1 MDTHFTL
8 IQLLVVW
15 QRLDV
20 YQITNSVIMRIEPV
34 KVVVIGAV
42 LALSALQWVREIYVI
57 AFEKLKSYKKAY
69 DNVYVRKMWLLVAVI
84 RFHSKSKI

>member
-20 YQITNSVIMRIEPV
+20 YQIMNSVIMRTEPV
-34 KVVVIGAV
+34 KVVAIGAV

-57 AFEKLKSYKKAY
+57 AFEKLESYNKAY
-69 DNVYVRKMWLLVAVI
+69 DNI
-84 RFHSKSKI
+84 

>member
-1 MDTHFTL
+1 MDTHCTM

-20 YQITNSVIMRIEPV
+20 YQIMNSVIMRIEPV
-34 KVVVIGAV
+34 EEVAIGAV

-57 AFEKLKSYKKAY
+57 AFEKLESYNKGY
-69 DNVYVRKMWLLVAVI
+69 DSV
-84 RFHSKSKI
+84 

>member
-1 MDTHFTL
+1 MDTYCTL

-20 YQITNSVIMRIEPV
+20 YQITYSVIMRTEPV
-34 KVVVIGAV
+34 EEVAIGAV

-57 AFEKLKSYKKAY
+57 AFEKLKSYNKAY
-69 DNVYVRKMWLLVAVI
+69 DNV
-84 RFHSKSKI
+84 